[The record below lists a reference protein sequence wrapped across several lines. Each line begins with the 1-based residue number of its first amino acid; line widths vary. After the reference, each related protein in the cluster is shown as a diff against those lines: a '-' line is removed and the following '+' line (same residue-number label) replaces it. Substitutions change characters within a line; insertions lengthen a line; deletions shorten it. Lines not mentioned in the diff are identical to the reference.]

1 MNRRRVPGAG
11 EAGEVLE
18 AAVAD
23 LAARHGVLLHDPLA
37 TLQVL
42 NALIDAAETL
52 KGDLL
57 ADAHNAHT
65 RKEPRTA

>member
-1 MNRRRVPGAG
+1 MNRGPVPASG
-11 EAGEVLE
+11 ETGEVLE

-23 LAARHGVLLHDPLA
+23 LTARQGVRLSDPLA
-37 TLQVL
+37 TLQV
-42 NALIDAAETL
+42 NALIDPGETL